1 MQLRKLS
8 VTNFRTYSNLE
19 LELSSGLTTFT
30 ADNGE
35 GKSNLL
41 EAIYL
46 LAIGKSYRANFEKEL
61 ISWQLEN
68 PDDYTIIAAEIER
81 NEGLRS
87 IRIGLKASD
96 GNRITKQV
104 RIDGIP
110 KRITDLIGVLNAV
123 LFSAEDM
130 DLIFGNPSGR
140 RRYLD
145 ILLAQ
150 ISKNYVNALSKYQR
164 ILLQRNALL
173 KNIKDN
179 IAQENELD
187 FWDLSLAKEA
197 SILLQHRITAMEYL
211 NAMVLEIHSQLSGTR
226 DLSIEYVSTVVTDI
240 SVENLEKAMLKCLSS
255 SRNQEISRG
264 TTIIGPHR
272 DDIRLIS
279 KGTEA
284 SKHVSRG
291 QARLIALSLRLAESR
306 LLSRE
311 RSESPIILLDD
322 VFSELDQIHRNLIMD
337 EISNYSQIIIT
348 TADEYLLGSNY
359 TKDVTRLMLKAGVI
373 TRKGSSQYGN

>member
-87 IRIGLKASD
+87 IRIGLKAID

>member
-87 IRIGLKASD
+87 IRIGLKAID

-150 ISKNYVNALSKYQR
+150 ISKNYVTALSKYQR

-187 FWDLSLAKEA
+187 FWDFSLAKEA

-211 NAMVLEIHSQLSGTR
+211 NAMVLEIHTQLSGTR

-373 TRKGSSQYGN
+373 TRKGSSLYGN

>member
-87 IRIGLKASD
+87 IRIGLKAID

-240 SVENLEKAMLKCLSS
+240 SVENLEKAMLKCLSN

>member
-211 NAMVLEIHSQLSGTR
+211 NAMVLEIHTQLSGTR

>member
-1 MQLRKLS
+1 M
-8 VTNFRTYSNLE
+8 
-19 LELSSGLTTFT
+19 
-30 ADNGE
+30 
-35 GKSNLL
+35 
-41 EAIYL
+41 
-46 LAIGKSYRANFEKEL
+46 
-61 ISWQLEN
+61 
-68 PDDYTIIAAEIER
+68 
-81 NEGLRS
+81 
-87 IRIGLKASD
+87 
-96 GNRITKQV
+96 
-104 RIDGIP
+104 
-110 KRITDLIGVLNAV
+110 IGVLNAV

-240 SVENLEKAMLKCLSS
+240 SVENLEKAMLKCLSN

-272 DDIRLIS
+272 DDIRLIIKWS
-279 KGTEA
+279 EA

>member
-87 IRIGLKASD
+87 IRIGLKAID

-211 NAMVLEIHSQLSGTR
+211 NAMVLEIHTQLSGTR